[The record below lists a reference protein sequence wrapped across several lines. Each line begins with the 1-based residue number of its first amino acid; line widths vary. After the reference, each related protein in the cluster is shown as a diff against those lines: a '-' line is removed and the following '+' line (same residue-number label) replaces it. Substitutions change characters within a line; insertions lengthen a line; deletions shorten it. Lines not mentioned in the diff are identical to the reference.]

1 MKKTILALTFSLV
14 CTLLIGNPAISFA
27 DNLSNTVDNG
37 IIENGRMLIP
47 LRAVSEKFNSEV
59 TWNQAKKKHYDYSRQ
74 TRAIA
79 ARELSHSFIK

>member
-27 DNLSNTVDNG
+27 DNFSNTVDNG
-37 IIENGRMLIP
+37 KIENGRMLIP

-59 TWNQAKKKHYDYSRQ
+59 TWNQAKKALRLFVANESYCCV
-74 TRAIA
+74 
-79 ARELSHSFIK
+79 